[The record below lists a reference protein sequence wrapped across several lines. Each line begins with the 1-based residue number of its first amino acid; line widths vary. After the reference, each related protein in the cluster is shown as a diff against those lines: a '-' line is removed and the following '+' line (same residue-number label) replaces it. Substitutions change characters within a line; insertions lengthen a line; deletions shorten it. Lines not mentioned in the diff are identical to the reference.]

1 MIKTYIQICFA
12 FMSVVILW
20 WTDKCNFRVTRLKII
35 IITSL
40 PFINEAFYEFYTFIY
55 AFMNIG
61 YTIAMLSIS
70 NNTICPSMKFC
81 FFFWLSVYI
90 TFFGYPIVL
99 ISNKIATYGFC
110 QPSEVFWAKTFPLIV
125 LSEFFKIFC

>member
-35 IITSL
+35 IITSP
-40 PFINEAFYEFYTFIY
+40 PFNKRSFLWILYDY
-55 AFMNIG
+55 MNIG
-61 YTIAMLSIS
+61 YTVATLSNS
-70 NNTICPSMKFC
+70 NNTLCPSMKFC
-81 FFFWLSVYI
+81 FFFWLSVYN
-90 TFFGYPIVL
+90 TFFGYPIFL

-110 QPSEVFWAKTFPLIV
+110 QPSEVFWAKTFPFIV
-125 LSEFFKIFC
+125 LSEFSKYSAK